1 MATLTD
7 ATVLAAAEWRELE
20 ERHRD
25 RADRLS
31 SGWRERAGT
40 GRTHPVEDFLFTY
53 YPVPPRVLRRWH
65 PGARVVLADAAG
77 SERAGWRWYATR
89 GDDVTLDTAAFVE
102 ARGSSIR
109 FIVSLLGA
117 TARREPR
124 LGCFGLHEWA
134 MVYRQGEHRHEAPL
148 RLSQSETDAV
158 VEGARIS
165 CTHFDAYRFFTPPA
179 APLNRLIPTRE
190 NQPAMEQPGCLHAG
204 MDIYKWATKLGPLL
218 PGALLLD
225 AFELAASI
233 RELDMRASPY
243 DLSEW
248 GYEPVAIE
256 TAEGKAEYVRRQ
268 RDFAARGNALR
279 EGIVGALDGLL

>member
-77 SERAGWRWYATR
+77 SERADWRWYATR

-204 MDIYKWATKLGPLL
+204 MDIYKWATKLGPVL

-248 GYEPVAIE
+248 GYAPVAIE

-279 EGIVGALDGLL
+279 EGIVGVLDGLL

>member
-77 SERAGWRWYATR
+77 SERADWRWYATR

-225 AFELAASI
+225 AFELAANI

-248 GYEPVAIE
+248 GYAPVAIE

-279 EGIVGALDGLL
+279 EGIVGVLDGLL

>member
-1 MATLTD
+1 
-7 ATVLAAAEWRELE
+7 
-20 ERHRD
+20 
-25 RADRLS
+25 
-31 SGWRERAGT
+31 
-40 GRTHPVEDFLFTY
+40 
-53 YPVPPRVLRRWH
+53 
-65 PGARVVLADAAG
+65 
-77 SERAGWRWYATR
+77 
-89 GDDVTLDTAAFVE
+89 
-102 ARGSSIR
+102 
-109 FIVSLLGA
+109 
-117 TARREPR
+117 
-124 LGCFGLHEWA
+124 

-204 MDIYKWATKLGPLL
+204 MDIYKWATKLGPVL

-248 GYEPVAIE
+248 GYAPVAIE

-279 EGIVGALDGLL
+279 ERIVGVLDGLL

>member
-31 SGWRERAGT
+31 SGWRERVGT

-233 RELDMRASPY
+233 RKLDMRASPY

-248 GYEPVAIE
+248 GYAPVAIE

-279 EGIVGALDGLL
+279 EGIVGVLDGLL